1 MSSHRRSTLIRRSA
15 PALLSAALAGG
26 GLMAVQTPAFAAPA
40 PTQATANETANA
52 TADAAKSASAVHV
65 RHLCSQQTKP
75 GYMACN
81 ALVRTDLKAYKS
93 LNPHAAP
100 QGYGP
105 DELKSAYNLPDGGK
119 GQTVAIVDANDDP
132 NAEQDLATYRKQYGL
147 PECTSANGCFSK
159 IDQNG
164 GTNYPAPDAGWAGEI
179 SLDLDMVS
187 AACPQCNIMLVEAK
201 TASMDDLGTAVNQ
214 AVTKGAKFVSNSY
227 GGSED
232 ASDQQADDR
241 YFKHPGVAIT
251 VSSGDSGYGVEYPA
265 ASPYVTAVGGTSLSQ
280 GGSGSRGWSEKVWGS
295 SAGGEGAG
303 SGCSQYSTKPSW
315 QKDSGCAKRAVADV
329 SAVADPATGLAT
341 YDSYQAGGWQVV
353 GGTSASSPLIAAVYA
368 LAGAPG
374 STDTPASYP
383 YAHTGA
389 LNDVTSGSNGSC
401 GTSYLCTAGQ
411 GYDGP
416 TGLGTPNG
424 TAAFTK

>member
-15 PALLSAALAGG
+15 PALLSAVLAGG
-26 GLMAVQTPAFAAPA
+26 GLMAVQTTAFAAPA
-40 PTQATANETANA
+40 PTHATAG
-52 TADAAKSASAVHV
+52 AAKSASAVHV
-65 RHLCSQQTKP
+65 RHLCSQHTKP

-81 ALVRTDLKAYKS
+81 ALVRTDLKTFKS
-93 LNPHAAP
+93 LNPKAAP

-147 PECTSANGCFSK
+147 PECTSASGCFSK

-201 TASMDDLGTAVNQ
+201 SASMDDLGAAVNQ
-214 AVTKGAKFVSNSY
+214 AVEKGAKFVSNSY
-227 GGSED
+227 GGGED
-232 ASDQQADDR
+232 SSDQQADDQ

-251 VSSGDSGYGVEYPA
+251 VSSGDGGYGVEYPA
-265 ASPYVTAVGGTSLSQ
+265 SSPYVTAVGGTSLSQ
-280 GGSGSRGWSEKVWGS
+280 GGGGSRGWSEKVWGS

-303 SGCSQYSTKPSW
+303 SGCSQYSAKPSW

-353 GGTSASSPLIAAVYA
+353 GGTSASSPIIAAVYA

-374 STDTPASYP
+374 SADTPASYP
-383 YAHTGA
+383 YAHTSA

-401 GTSYLCTAGQ
+401 STSYLCTAGQ